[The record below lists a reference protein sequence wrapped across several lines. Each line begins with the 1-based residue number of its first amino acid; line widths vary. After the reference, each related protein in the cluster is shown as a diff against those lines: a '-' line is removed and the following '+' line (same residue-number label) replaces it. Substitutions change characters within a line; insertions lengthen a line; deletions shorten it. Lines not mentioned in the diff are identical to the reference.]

1 MENREKTSV
10 RVEIYGKTY
19 TLVGSADTPADHIQR
34 VAQMVDSQMKKI
46 AKNQP
51 ALDVPRVAVLAA
63 VNLADELQRALQE
76 RDQSADRFS
85 DDLKTLEEQKR
96 ELEERLH
103 AEQQKNHEL
112 ESKLAEMA
120 RTPAREEAES
130 LRRDY
135 ARLEEEYRKLQ
146 SEFNEW
152 IQLVESESERPE

>member
-103 AEQQKNHEL
+103 AEQQKNREL